1 MIENFGGSI
10 LYLILFLIQLLGLS
24 FYCYLILLN
33 PKSIINEYGGAWWLP
48 LNVRDKFFSW
58 GHGDHVRPKSI
69 QEVYDR
75 MDSLTEV
82 VLKTKHIQG
91 FCYTQLTDV
100 EQETNGVY
108 LYDRKTKF
116 NMKKIKKIFKDKSL
130 KLKKGYIQ

>member
-1 MIENFGGSI
+1 MKFLINFF
-10 LYLILFLIQLLGLS
+10 LIIFSFLISNKLIQL
-24 FYCYLILLN
+24 FILNL
-33 PKSIINEYGGAWWLP
+33 
-48 LNVRDKFFSW
+48 RDKFFSW

-116 NMKKIKKIFKDKSL
+116 NMNKIKKIFKDKSL